1 VLDLGGRRT
10 LFSVALQLGRCVGDL
25 VELIRVNFDPRASQ
39 AAMSRIA
46 AVIERGSRCR
56 RREQHAPLVALE
68 RSSVPL
74 TQPRPATRR
83 GSPTQKTGQSRVK
96 AAA

>member
-1 VLDLGGRRT
+1 V
-10 LFSVALQLGRCVGDL
+10 FSVALQLGRCVGDL
-25 VELIRVNFDPRASQ
+25 VELIEVNFDPRAGG

-46 AVIERGSRCR
+46 AAIDRGSLCR
-56 RREQHAPLVALE
+56 GGEPRAALVALE
-68 RSSVPL
+68 RRSTPL

-83 GSPTQKTGQSRVK
+83 GTPVQKTGQSRAK